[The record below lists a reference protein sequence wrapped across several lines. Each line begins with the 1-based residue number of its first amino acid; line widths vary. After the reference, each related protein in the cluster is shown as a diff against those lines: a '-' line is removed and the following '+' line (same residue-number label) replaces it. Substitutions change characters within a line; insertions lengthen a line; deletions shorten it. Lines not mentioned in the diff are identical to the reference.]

1 MAIFCFLAFASF
13 VQLVGRLLSKR
24 RVVGSN
30 PARVFWFE
38 YSDLR
43 AEAVGAAPAEHGTAS
58 VEMSAVQEFVT
69 AFDFE
74 ARPCARRSMRSMGTA
89 LSAHAL
95 RWHGCCRRDPLAS
108 RIIMEAN
115 CNARSG
121 WAFELGRSAVA

>member
-1 MAIFCFLAFASF
+1 
-13 VQLVGRLLSKR
+13 LVKHLLSKWG
-24 RVVGSN
+24 VVGSN
-30 PARVFWFE
+30 PTGGSWFE
-38 YSDLR
+38 YSDVR
-43 AEAVGAAPAEHGTAS
+43 AVAMGAAPAERGRVS

>member
-74 ARPCARRSMRSMGTA
+74 ARPCARPVDEVDGNRFACTCA
-89 LSAHAL
+89 LMARMLQEGSACIEDC
-95 RWHGCCRRDPLAS
+95 HGGQL
-108 RIIMEAN
+108 
-115 CNARSG
+115 
-121 WAFELGRSAVA
+121 